1 MEAEGRLVACTR
13 PTLGLRVHTQT
24 ALALCEHLRHLMSVR
39 AERYMGHWPP
49 DAQGDDI
56 FEEGAGRLA

>member
-1 MEAEGRLVACTR
+1 MYQAAVWGACTSVR
-13 PTLGLRVHTQT
+13 MTSYTLS
-24 ALALCEHLRHLMSVR
+24 ALALCEHLQHLTSER
-39 AERYMGHWPP
+39 AERYMGHWPL